1 MYNMKYILLLL
12 EKLVNNVMIDQNI
25 EGQREDQE
33 LPLFNL
39 ATIVAATNNF
49 SSNNKLG
56 EGGFGPVY
64 KVTLTHFYKDHR
76 KKNLIIFNVQ
86 IIYLKKCTSRV
97 H

>member
-1 MYNMKYILLLL
+1 
-12 EKLVNNVMIDQNI
+12 MIDQNI
-25 EGQREDQE
+25 EGHREDQE
-33 LPLFNL
+33 LPFFNL
-39 ATIVAATNNF
+39 ATIVIATNNF

-76 KKNLIIFNVQ
+76 KKIILIIYNIT
-86 IIYLKKCTSRV
+86 IIYLKMCRV